1 MDRSGAAHDAPAI
14 LVVDDEPSIRT
25 LIGAAL
31 RGQGYRVLQAA
42 DGLQALDLAARGRP
56 DLVLLDVALP
66 LLSGHEVLRR
76 LRQRP
81 ATARTPVLL
90 LSGLASPREEE
101 QARSLGAQG
110 VIGKPFS
117 PAEVLQRV
125 AQALPGPVPAPTQ
138 RPA

>member
-1 MDRSGAAHDAPAI
+1 VDRPRAAADPPAI

-31 RGQGYRVLQAA
+31 RAQGYRVLQAA

-81 ATARTPVLL
+81 ALASTPVLL
-90 LSGLASPREEE
+90 LSGLTSELEEG

-110 VIGKPFS
+110 VIGKPFA
-117 PAEVLQRV
+117 PAELLRRV
-125 AQALPGPVPAPTQ
+125 AEALRRPIPAPS
-138 RPA
+138 